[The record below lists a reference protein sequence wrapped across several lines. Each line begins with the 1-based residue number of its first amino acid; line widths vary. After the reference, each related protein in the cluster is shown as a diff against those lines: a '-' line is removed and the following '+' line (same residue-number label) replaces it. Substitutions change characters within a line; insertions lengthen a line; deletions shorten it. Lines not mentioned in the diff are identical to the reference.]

1 MKGGGDNFSE
11 RIEQSVI
18 VSDAREWLED
28 VKGGGELAYFNELI
42 NVIDEFT
49 TRFAS
54 RKTELDERVDNRILI
69 YRALAEC
76 VLQGETVYN
85 VDVLTGEQVLSLEEI
100 SDTEQEREQEEKQ
113 GDIYFKDG
121 NQLKRVRGIW
131 YVLFE
136 GTKLTEPWKKYV
148 RRALDI
154 AIKSISFSHNQ
165 AEMLGGTMHAHQS
178 DTWDEQFALMITDDS
193 QMDEEDI
200 DEEYIEMMEENI
212 WGVYGLGINHVLNKL
227 RDGEVI
233 QEGIE
238 NVHKMGTKQLFTK
251 LRGTNRNLKDKILR
265 EKMLHRDEEIK
276 RGTKRVEDYKR
287 EFFELKPKVNQLFTA
302 VKGAGREFGVQEVLF
317 DSQEWFEI
325 PEKSDGALT
334 EMVQKQLKDGVLSFG
349 TELYDFRVE
358 AGEKFET
365 VKAELD
371 VCDKTCELIIKVRQ
385 KSPASQTRA
394 ASIGD
399 SKHEDILDT
408 LLSRLEKVHEHVH
421 GEERTVFEGGED
433 IDGIVDKEGVV
444 EESNTKLQAE
454 ILNSEN
460 RMTRHMSKLTENID
474 EYQTLSTG
482 LTDDVIKCNQLQ
494 EENYSLLS
502 ELLELKIGYV
512 SEYGGFQE
520 WDETYEK
527 VRSCME
533 KNFAEVAEVA
543 EIQEKP
549 QYDRFEELA
558 ARWRAGAAALMG
570 ED

>member
-18 VSDAREWLED
+18 VSEAREWLED
-28 VKGGGELAYFNELI
+28 VKGGDELSYFNELI
-42 NVIDEFT
+42 RVIDEFT

-54 RKTELDERVDNRILI
+54 RKTELDERVDNCILI

-85 VDVLTGEQVLSLEEI
+85 VNVLTGEQVLSLDEI

-121 NQLKRVRGIW
+121 NRLRRVRRIW
-131 YVLFE
+131 YSE

-148 RRALDI
+148 RNARDI
-154 AIKSISFSHNQ
+154 AIKSISFYHNLV
-165 AEMLGGTMHAHQS
+165 EMLEGIES
-178 DTWDEQFALMITDDS
+178 DHTSDIWDEQFSRMIAADS
-193 QMDEEDI
+193 QMDEGEKAV
-200 DEEYIEMMEENI
+200 M
-212 WGVYGLGINHVLNKL
+212 VYNMNEVYKLGINHVLNKL

-233 QEGIE
+233 QKGTG
-238 NVHKMGTKQLFTK
+238 NVHKMGTKK
-251 LRGTNRNLKDKILR
+251 LLTELRSTNRNLKDKIDR
-265 EKMLHRDEEIK
+265 EKMLHKDEVIK
-276 RGTKRVEDYKR
+276 RGAKGVEDYKR
-287 EFFELKPKVNQLFTA
+287 EFLELKPRVSQLFTV
-302 VKGAGREFGVQEVLF
+302 VKGAASEFGVQEVLF
-317 DSQEWFEI
+317 DSQEWFKI

-349 TELYDFRVE
+349 NKLYDFRVE
-358 AGEKFET
+358 VGEKFET

-371 VCDKTCELIIKVRQ
+371 ACDNVCELIIKVR
-385 KSPASQTRA
+385 KKTPASQTRTA
-394 ASIGD
+394 PIGD

-408 LLSRLEKVHEHVH
+408 LLSRLEKACSHVR
-421 GEERTVFEGGED
+421 GEERTVFEDGTD
-433 IDGIVDKEGVV
+433 IDGIVDKEGVDEEVV

-454 ILNSEN
+454 ILNSN
-460 RMTRHMSKLTENID
+460 NYMTRHMSKLTENID
-474 EYQTLSTG
+474 EYQTLSTD

-512 SEYGGFQE
+512 SEYGGYQE

-558 ARWRAGAAALMG
+558 AQAAALMG

>member
-28 VKGGGELAYFNELI
+28 VKGGDELAYFNELI

-85 VDVLTGEQVLSLEEI
+85 VNVLTGEQVLSLEEI
-100 SDTEQEREQEEKQ
+100 SYTEQEREQEEKQ

-121 NQLKRVRGIW
+121 NQLKRVKRIW
-131 YVLFE
+131 YLLFE

-154 AIKSISFSHNQ
+154 AIKSISLSHNL

-233 QEGIE
+233 QEDTG
-238 NVHKMGTKQLFTK
+238 NVHKMGTKQLVTK
-251 LRGTNRNLKDKILR
+251 LIGTNRNLKDKILR
-265 EKMLHRDEEIK
+265 EKMLHRDEKIK
-276 RGTKRVEDYKR
+276 RGTKKVEEYKR
-287 EFFELKPKVNQLFTA
+287 EFFELKPKMNNLFTA

-349 TELYDFRVE
+349 EELYDFRVE

-444 EESNTKLQAE
+444 EESNTKLEVE
-454 ILNSEN
+454 ILNSEKW
-460 RMTRHMSKLTENID
+460 MTRHMSKLTENID

-533 KNFAEVAEVA
+533 KNFAEVAEVT
-543 EIQEKP
+543 EIQEKT

-558 ARWRAGAAALMG
+558 ARAAALMG

>member
-154 AIKSISFSHNQ
+154 AIKSISFSHNL

-238 NVHKMGTKQLFTK
+238 NVHKMGTKQLVTK
-251 LRGTNRNLKDKILR
+251 LSGTNRNLKDKILR

>member
-154 AIKSISFSHNQ
+154 AIKSISFSHNL

>member
-11 RIEQSVI
+11 RIKKSEA
-18 VSDAREWLED
+18 VSHVREWFED
-28 VKGGGELAYFNELI
+28 EKGGDELSYFDELI
-42 NVIDEFT
+42 RVIDEFT

-54 RKTELDERVDNRILI
+54 RKTELDKRVENRILI

-76 VLQGETVYN
+76 VLQGKTVYD
-85 VDVLTGEQVLSLEEI
+85 VDRLTVEQIQGFQEI

-121 NQLKRVRGIW
+121 NRLKRVQKIW
-131 YVLFE
+131 YSE
-136 GTKLTEPWKKYV
+136 RTKLTEPWKKYV
-148 RRALDI
+148 RIALDI
-154 AIKSISFSHNQ
+154 AIKSISFSQNLV
-165 AEMLGGTMHAHQS
+165 EMLEGIMHAHTS
-178 DTWDEQFALMITDDS
+178 DIWDEQFARMIAADS
-193 QMDEEDI
+193 QMDEGEKAVMVYNMN
-200 DEEYIEMMEENI
+200 EVYI
-212 WGVYGLGINHVLNKL
+212 LGINHVLNKL

-238 NVHKMGTKQLFTK
+238 NVHKMGTKQLVTK

-287 EFFELKPKVNQLFTA
+287 EFLELEPEVSILFTA
-302 VKGAGREFGVQEVLF
+302 VKAAASKFGVQEGQF
-317 DSQEWFEI
+317 DSREWFEI
-325 PEKSDGALT
+325 PEKDDEALS
-334 EMVQKQLKDGVLSFG
+334 EMVMDRMHDVQSFAN
-349 TELYDFRVE
+349 ELGDYRVE
-358 AGEKFET
+358 AWEKFET

-371 VCDKTCELIIKVRQ
+371 ACDNVCELIIKVR
-385 KSPASQTRA
+385 KKTPASQTRTA
-394 ASIGD
+394 PIGD
-399 SKHEDILDT
+399 SNHEDILDT
-408 LLSRLEKVHEHVH
+408 LLSRLEKACSHVR
-421 GEERTVFEGGED
+421 GEARTVFEDGTD
-433 IDGIVDKEGVV
+433 IDGIVDEEGVDEEGVDEEGVV
-444 EESNTKLQAE
+444 EESNTTLEVE
-454 ILNSEN
+454 IFNSEST
-460 RMTRHMSKLTENID
+460 MTRHMSRLARNID

-482 LTDDVIKCNQLQ
+482 LTSDVFECKQFQ

-502 ELLELKIGYV
+502 ELLELQIGYV
-512 SEYGGFQE
+512 SKYGGFQE

-543 EIQEKP
+543 EIQEKT

-558 ARWRAGAAALMG
+558 ARAAALVG